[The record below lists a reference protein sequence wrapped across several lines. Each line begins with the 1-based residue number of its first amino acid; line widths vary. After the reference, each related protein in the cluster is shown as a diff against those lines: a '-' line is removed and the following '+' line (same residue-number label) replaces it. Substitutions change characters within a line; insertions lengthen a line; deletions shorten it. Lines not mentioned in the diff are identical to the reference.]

1 MRGWTAEDPAPLHVI
16 ERAMDYLRSQPFF
29 YTLTPP
35 ALGAQ
40 PVDEF
45 LFETRE
51 GFCEHYASAFT
62 VMMRAAGIPARVVTG
77 YQGGEL
83 NTLASYYIIR
93 QSDAHAWTEVWL
105 ADEGWVRVDPVSAV
119 APERVALGSWRSA
132 LEGDRVPGSAL
143 GRIAW
148 VRRALLAW
156 DAAATYWNDWIVG
169 YGPDVQRALLDAL
182 GLDGARRS
190 DRWPKLLALSV
201 GATLAA
207 SLALSLYL
215 AWRQRRRTPLDSAS
229 RAFAGVRAAARK
241 TRGRTARD
249 RRSASRICGARATRL
264 AASSRR
270 DRRDHRGLSARALRA
285 GLGSGGARGAQDAGR
300 AVPARSRVSAATV
313 HRPRAFRLR
322 SRARAS
328 RKIESSA
335 TAPR

>member
-1 MRGWTAEDPAPLHVI
+1 MFSAREPLTDDQRETFRDLPLDSSPRTRELVHGWMAEDPAPLHVI

-35 ALGAQ
+35 PLGAQ

-83 NTLASYYIIR
+83 NSLASYYIIR

-132 LEGDRVPGSAL
+132 LEGGRVPGGAL

-156 DAAATYWNDWIVG
+156 DAATTYWNDWIVG
-169 YGPDVQRALLDAL
+169 YGPEVQRALLDAL
-182 GLDGARRS
+182 GLDARRS

-215 AWRQRRRTPLDSAS
+215 AWRQRRRTPLDAAS
-229 RAFAGVRAAARK
+229 RAFGVFARRLASRAVAPPATGEAPLAYAARAQRGLPQAAAEIGAITAAYLRARYEPDSDRAALAELK
-241 TRGRTARD
+241 TRVSQFRP
-249 RRSASRICGARATRL
+249 ARA
-264 AASSRR
+264 
-270 DRRDHRGLSARALRA
+270 
-285 GLGSGGARGAQDAGR
+285 
-300 AVPARSRVSAATV
+300 
-313 HRPRAFRLR
+313 
-322 SRARAS
+322 
-328 RKIESSA
+328 
-335 TAPR
+335 